1 MVPTVSAL
9 TPEARKRLTALE
21 EFSDLGEGF
30 KIAMRDLDI
39 RGAGNLLGAEQSGFI
54 SDLGFEMYHQVLD
67 NAIKEL
73 KEEEFRDLFMKEMPV
88 VKELVTDCVIETD
101 FQIII
106 PEGYVSNIS
115 ERLNLYAQLD
125 NIKNEE
131 ALDKFS
137 QSIVDR
143 FGPMPPEVK
152 DLIEMV
158 RLRWLAEKLGMEK
171 LTVKNDTMKGYFVSG
186 ENESFYKSA
195 TFDRI
200 LQYLQKN
207 PKKVRLKENKNRPMI
222 VFEEIK
228 SVSQSIRTLSSI

>member
-1 MVPTVSAL
+1 
-9 TPEARKRLTALE
+9 LE

-73 KEEEFRDLFMKEMPV
+73 KEEEFKDLFMKELPLEN
-88 VKELVTDCVIETD
+88 ELKIDCMIETD
-101 FQIII
+101 LQIII

-131 ALDKFS
+131 ALTKFS
-137 QSIVDR
+137 QSLVDR
-143 FGPMPPEVK
+143 FGPMPPEVQ
-152 DLIEMV
+152 DLIQIV
-158 RLRWLAEKLGMEK
+158 RMRWLAGKLGMEK
-171 LTVKNDTMKGYFVSG
+171 LTIKNDTMKGYFVSTQ
-186 ENESFYKSA
+186 NESFYKSA
-195 TFDRI
+195 TFDNI
-200 LQYLQKN
+200 LKYLQKN
-207 PKKVRLKENKNRPMI
+207 PRKARLKENKNRPMI
-222 VFEEIK
+222 VFDEIK
-228 SVSQSIRTLSSI
+228 SVSQAIETLSSI